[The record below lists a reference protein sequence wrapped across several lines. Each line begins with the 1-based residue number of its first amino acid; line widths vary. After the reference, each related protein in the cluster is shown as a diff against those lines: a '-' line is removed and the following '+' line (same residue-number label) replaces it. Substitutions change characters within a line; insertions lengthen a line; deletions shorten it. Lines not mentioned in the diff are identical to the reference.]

1 MFNASMFRAF
11 ASGTG
16 HIEWKFV
23 IHIGGKHLYHWY
35 LLNYANQMEHFK
47 MKRPPC
53 LYYFVL
59 SGEADCHSNSNSNST
74 FIALNL
80 RQKTDSKA
88 HHTKTLFNIQKP
100 EALQGSAPW
109 RKQKGD
115 WKFRVGML
123 FQRGMTS
130 TLT

>member
-1 MFNASMFRAF
+1 MELN
-11 ASGTG
+11 
-16 HIEWKFV
+16 FV
-23 IHIGGKHLYHWY
+23 NIGVLVMQSPLYRNKPTLVY
-35 LLNYANQMEHFK
+35 YTLPLLNIDVSDWH
-47 MKRPPC
+47 
-53 LYYFVL
+53 V
-59 SGEADCHSNSNSNST
+59 NSNSNST

-100 EALQGSAPW
+100 ETLQGSAPR

-130 TLT
+130 SLT

>member
-1 MFNASMFRAF
+1 MSKTWDLHARAWIYLF
-11 ASGTG
+11 GLLRLFST
-16 HIEWKFV
+16 
-23 IHIGGKHLYHWY
+23 LYRSY
-35 LLNYANQMEHFK
+35 
-47 MKRPPC
+47 
-53 LYYFVL
+53 
-59 SGEADCHSNSNSNST
+59 SNSNST

-100 EALQGSAPW
+100 ETLQGSAPR

>member
-1 MFNASMFRAF
+1 MKTGGFKKRGQIVWDFRYEDL
-11 ASGTG
+11 TG
-16 HIEWKFV
+16 PNRSATQHDAMCV
-23 IHIGGKHLYHWY
+23 DQLYAQTEK
-35 LLNYANQMEHFK
+35 LTNRA
-47 MKRPPC
+47 
-53 LYYFVL
+53 
-59 SGEADCHSNSNSNST
+59 NSNSNST

-80 RQKTDSKA
+80 RHKTDSKA

-100 EALQGSAPW
+100 ETLQGSALR

>member
-1 MFNASMFRAF
+1 M
-11 ASGTG
+11 
-16 HIEWKFV
+16 
-23 IHIGGKHLYHWY
+23 Y
-35 LLNYANQMEHFK
+35 
-47 MKRPPC
+47 
-53 LYYFVL
+53 
-59 SGEADCHSNSNSNST
+59 SNSNTNST

-100 EALQGSAPW
+100 ETLQGSAPR

-123 FQRGMTS
+123 FQRGMKS
-130 TLT
+130 MYVKMKY

>member
-1 MFNASMFRAF
+1 MSHIDKYIQEELSHNAVLGPLDSKPFDV
-11 ASGTG
+11 
-16 HIEWKFV
+16 HISPLMTRNKSNSDCRRTIFDLSFPKGYSV
-23 IHIGGKHLYHWY
+23 NDG
-35 LLNYANQMEHFK
+35 
-47 MKRPPC
+47 
-53 LYYFVL
+53 VL
-59 SGEADCHSNSNSNST
+59 KDNSNSNST

-100 EALQGSAPW
+100 ETLQGSAPR